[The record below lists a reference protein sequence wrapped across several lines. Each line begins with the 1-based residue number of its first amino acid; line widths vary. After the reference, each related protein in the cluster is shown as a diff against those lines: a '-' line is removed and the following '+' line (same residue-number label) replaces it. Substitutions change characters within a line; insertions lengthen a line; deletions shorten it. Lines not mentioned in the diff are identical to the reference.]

1 VSHTLYKKGQ
11 VVELLKNR
19 LSDLSPISVLERG
32 YSICF
37 KLPEEKVISNSI
49 LLHKDDRVKIQ
60 FSKGGVEAKV
70 KKVVK
75 NDQ

>member
-1 VSHTLYKKGQ
+1 M
-11 VVELLKNR
+11 VELLKNR

-49 LLHKDDRVKIQ
+49 LLNKDDKVKIQ
-60 FSKGGVEAKV
+60 FSKGAVEAKV
-70 KKVVK
+70 RKVIRA